1 MAFYEVFRDDE
12 TGYATALVRAH
23 GLRQAVAAVSHLG
36 FTANNSVAVRV
47 PDGRTEPNKVLAFAE
62 ERSANSA
69 PVE

>member
-1 MAFYEVFRDDE
+1 
-12 TGYATALVRAH
+12 
-23 GLRQAVAAVSHLG
+23 
-36 FTANNSVAVRV
+36 VRV